1 MHVMPVGAALCLVAL
16 SALSA
21 PAIASAQAVGIGP
34 RMSLVR
40 PGADAGLL
48 EGTPSDRYTGGALRL
63 KISPRTAIE
72 LAADWKST
80 TSEDATVRLRN
91 YPVQGSLL
99 LYPVNAS
106 LAPYIVGGVGW
117 YSQTMEGLIDGEAVT
132 AQTVRRFGYHGGF
145 GADIKMGKRAT
156 LFADYRYRFIRFGD
170 DALPEDEAG
179 AGAFGLPGVGS
190 LFDTFRMSHEGAMW
204 TGGVVIN
211 F

>member
-1 MHVMPVGAALCLVAL
+1 MHVRHTALCLVTVSVLA
-16 SALSA
+16 A
-21 PAIASAQAVGIGP
+21 PSLASAQAVGIGP

-40 PGADAGLL
+40 PDADAGLP

-63 KISPRTAIE
+63 RVSPRTAFE

-99 LYPVNAS
+99 LYPVSAS

-117 YSQTMEGLIDGEAVT
+117 YSQTLEGLVDGEAAT
-132 AQTVRRFGYHGGF
+132 AMTVRRFGYHGGF

-170 DALPEDEAG
+170 DALPEGEEG
-179 AGAFGLPGVGS
+179 AGALGLPGVGS
-190 LFDTFRMSHEGAMW
+190 LIDVFRMSHEGAMW
-204 TGGVVIN
+204 TGGVVIH

>member
-1 MHVMPVGAALCLVAL
+1 MSVRAL
-16 SALSA
+16 SLAATVTLLLPSALH
-21 PAIASAQAVGIGP
+21 AQAVGIGP

-40 PGADAGLL
+40 PDADAGLPDD
-48 EGTPSDRYTGGALRL
+48 TPSDRYTGGALRL
-63 KISPRTAIE
+63 RISPRTAIE

-91 YPVQGSLL
+91 YPIQGSLL

-106 LAPYIVGGVGW
+106 LAPYVVGGVGW
-117 YSQTMEGLIDGEAVT
+117 YSQTMEGLAEGEAVT

-145 GADIKMGKRAT
+145 GADIRMGKRAT
-156 LFADYRYRFIRFGD
+156 LFADYRYRFIRFGE
-170 DALPEDEAG
+170 DALPDGEEG
-179 AGAFGLPGVGS
+179 AGAFGIPGIGS
-190 LFDTFRMSHEGAMW
+190 LMDTFRMSHEGAMW

>member
-1 MHVMPVGAALCLVAL
+1 MHLRAALCLVAF
-16 SALSA
+16 AFLSA
-21 PAIASAQAVGIGP
+21 PPAAAAQAVGIGP
-34 RMSLVR
+34 RLSLVR
-40 PGADAGLL
+40 PDADAGLPD
-48 EGTPSDRYTGGALRL
+48 GTPSDRYTGGALRL
-63 KISPRTAIE
+63 RISPRTAIE

-80 TSEDATVRLRN
+80 TSEDATVRLRT

-117 YSQTMEGLIDGEAVT
+117 YSQTMEALIEGEPAAAMT
-132 AQTVRRFGYHGGF
+132 ERRFGYHGGF

-170 DALPEDEAG
+170 DAPDDGENG
-179 AGAFGLPGVGS
+179 AGAFGIPGLGS